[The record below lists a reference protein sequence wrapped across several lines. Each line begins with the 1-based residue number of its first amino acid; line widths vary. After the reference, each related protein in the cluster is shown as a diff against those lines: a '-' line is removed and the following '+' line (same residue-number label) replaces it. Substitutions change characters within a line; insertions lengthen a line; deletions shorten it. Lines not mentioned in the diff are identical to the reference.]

1 MKLSWKGEA
10 LSLAMLAAM
19 FILAATAWPWA
30 PDRIPVHWTFFG
42 LPDRFGGKWEG
53 LLSVPLEALVLYVFL
68 LLLPRIDPRR
78 ANYDAFSG
86 PYTIIRT
93 ALVGAMLSLDVFIHF
108 QIRGWSVGTRLVMPV
123 VAGTMIMIFGNY
135 LPKLKS
141 NWFIGIRT
149 PWTLSSEESWRK
161 THRLGGRLFVI
172 CGAVIIIT
180 SVLAPEQ
187 GRVVLFGAMIPAILA
202 TTVYSYFVWR
212 NDPRRITR
220 GERES

>member
-1 MKLSWKGEA
+1 MKISWKGEA
-10 LSLAMLAAM
+10 LSLAMLAGM
-19 FILAATAWPWA
+19 FVLAAATWSWA
-30 PDRIPVHWTFFG
+30 PDRIPVHWTFVG
-42 LPDRFGGKWEG
+42 EADRFGGKWEG
-53 LLSVPLEALVLYVFL
+53 LLGLPVEALVLYVAL

-93 ALVGAMLSLDVFIHF
+93 AIVGVMLSLDVFIHLK
-108 QIRGWSVGTRLVMPV
+108 IRGWSVGTRLAMPV

-172 CGAVIIIT
+172 CGAVIVIT
-180 SVLAPEQ
+180 SVLAPAQ
-187 GRVVLFGAMIPAILA
+187 GRVVLFGAMMPAILA
-202 TTVYSYFVWR
+202 TVVYSYFVWR
-212 NDPRRITR
+212 SDSQRIAR
-220 GERES
+220 GEKES